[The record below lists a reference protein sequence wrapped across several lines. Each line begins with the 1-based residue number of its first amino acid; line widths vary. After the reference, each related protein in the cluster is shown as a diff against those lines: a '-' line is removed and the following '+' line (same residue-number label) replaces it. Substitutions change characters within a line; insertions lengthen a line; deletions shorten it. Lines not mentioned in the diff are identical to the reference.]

1 MKKTV
6 LLSIVFLVSILIA
19 CSGSDTYRGEW
30 KATDT
35 KGEKSKITFEAKSF
49 VFTDSTGK
57 SKKFNYTQ
65 NSIKTENGVE
75 TYGIVLE
82 DGRKYELNFPK
93 ANDESQGIIKD
104 ENGKLIYAIGRKDYI
119 SYEDVFGLK

>member
-1 MKKTV
+1 MKKLV
-6 LLSIVFLVSILIA
+6 HLSLGLFVGLLMA

-35 KGEKSKITFEAKSF
+35 KGTKTKITFEAKSF
-49 VFTDSTGK
+49 MLTDSLGK

-82 DGRKYELNFPK
+82 DGRKYEINFPK

-104 ENGKLIYAIGRKDYI
+104 ENGKLIYAIGRKDYV

>member
-1 MKKTV
+1 MKK
-6 LLSIVFLVSILIA
+6 SVFLSLVVLASILLA

-35 KGEKSKITFEAKSF
+35 RGGKSKITFEAKSF
-49 VFTDSTGK
+49 VLTDSLGK
-57 SKKFNYTQ
+57 NKKFNYTQ
-65 NSIKTENGVE
+65 NSIKTENGIE

-82 DGRKYELNFPK
+82 DGRKYEINFPV
-93 ANDESQGIIKD
+93 ASDETIGIIKD
-104 ENGKLIYAIGRKDYI
+104 GNGKLMYAIGRKNYV